1 MAGRFPG
8 AQFFPSQSL
17 IRQPP
22 LPSMLCGHRVPG
34 AEVPAKAEAQ
44 TLPQLLVFRLGSP
57 NGESS
62 ATMPIPP
69 LIFKPGS
76 GLLESGGR
84 THQKPS
90 HGAAPHLLES
100 WYAKQLRQM
109 WGRGTP
115 GLTSSPALAEG
126 GGARISL
133 VQRLRQTGRER
144 SWCCPQC
151 VGAEP
156 GVWADRQLGH
166 LEATPT
172 GTLCAWWDPLHQQDP
187 I

>member
-1 MAGRFPG
+1 MASWCSVPIPHSPWFRLT
-8 AQFFPSQSL
+8 S
-17 IRQPP
+17 
-22 LPSMLCGHRVPG
+22 LPSLLCGFRVPG
-34 AEVPAKAEAQ
+34 ATVPKKAEAQ
-44 TLPQLLVFRLGSP
+44 TLPQPLVSTGLAERSVKS
-57 NGESS
+57 NNASS
-62 ATMPIPP
+62 NAD
-69 LIFKPGS
+69 FKPGS
-76 GLLESGGR
+76 GPLDSGDW
-84 THQKPS
+84 TQQKPS
-90 HGAAPHLLES
+90 QGAAPHLLGS

-109 WGRGTP
+109 WGRGAP
-115 GLTSSPALAEG
+115 GLTGSLALAKG
-126 GGARISL
+126 GGARIIL
-133 VQRLRQTGRER
+133 VQWLRQTGREQ